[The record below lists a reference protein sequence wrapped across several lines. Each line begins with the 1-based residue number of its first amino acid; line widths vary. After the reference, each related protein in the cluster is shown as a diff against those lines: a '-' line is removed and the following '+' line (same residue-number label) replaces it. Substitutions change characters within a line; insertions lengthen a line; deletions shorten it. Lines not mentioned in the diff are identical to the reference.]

1 MISRGVEYF
10 RQSWNTCVRS
20 SVAFYS
26 VGKLSAGLEY
36 FLEIRNSFD
45 RVKYTCIE
53 LEYLIQGWN
62 ALYRVEML
70 STGLECVLQ
79 CWNTFVQS

>member
-26 VGKLSAGLEY
+26 VGKLSTGLEY
-36 FLEIRNSFD
+36 FHQS
-45 RVKYTCIE
+45 
-53 LEYLIQGWN
+53 
-62 ALYRVEML
+62 
-70 STGLECVLQ
+70 
-79 CWNTFVQS
+79 WNTFVEGWNAFYSDGTLPTELEYRCTELE